1 MAGAAAGDVL
11 LLGALLA
18 VVAVDLLAGAGV
30 ALAAASVLVRWG
42 SSSLGA
48 LAGDQAVIGAAGW
61 TGPIALVLSSWC
73 AAVAIVIATPRGV
86 LPALAFGL
94 AAASVVAGPGVG
106 GPVVVRIVASA
117 VAVAAAWAVGRYATP
132 SWTRLAAGLL
142 GLLALGLAFAR

>member
-30 ALAAASVLVRWG
+30 ALAAVSVLVRWG

-61 TGPIALVLSSWC
+61 TGPLALVLSSWC
-73 AAVAIVIATPRGV
+73 AAVAMVVAAPRGV

-94 AAASVVAGPGVG
+94 AAASVVAGPGLG
-106 GPVVVRIVASA
+106 GPVVVRVAASA
-117 VAVAAAWAVGRYATP
+117 VAVGVAWMVGRYAAP
-132 SWTRLAAGLL
+132 SWTRLAAGVA
-142 GLLALGLAFAR
+142 GALAVGLAFVR